1 MSLLART
8 PSTSQFVASG
18 CIVLLVIST
27 VSVCTGAFGFAIVR
41 GVLAMYYKANFA
53 KLDFQV
59 STIYPSDTRKVGQ
72 TDIRIDKVIH
82 QTYKSLEEVPLSWQ
96 ESPRQWKSIMGPRW
110 EYMFWSDHD
119 SRELIRTD
127 FPWFLNTFDAY
138 KHPIQRADAIRYF
151 VVYKYG
157 GVYCDMDV
165 APYQDITALLVDADV
180 VLMETPNLGITN
192 WFMAARRGTKF
203 FECLIHQ
210 LESYASTFASRNVMP
225 ETSAI
230 MVATGPTFVWGMLG
244 ACEYEDEIRIL
255 DKDHGDSCS
264 VCDANVCGAARRHS
278 SWFQFLVHRLSSSWH
293 EQHEQKNGWF
303 LFSRH
308 QLLCSA
314 HLGALIA
321 VLPWCVALTLFVARS
336 KAISFVIKETTFR
349 RPAKRVRMIAI
360 LLAQCIWAGVLI
372 MLLLLVLLPLYI
384 MGLD

>member
-59 STIYPSDTRKVGQ
+59 STIYPSDTREVGQ
-72 TDIRIDKVIH
+72 TDIRIDRVIH

-119 SRELIRTD
+119 SRELIRAD

-151 VVYKYG
+151 VLYKYG
-157 GVYCDMDV
+157 GVYCDTDV

-192 WFMAARRGTKF
+192 WFM
-203 FECLIHQ
+203 E
-210 LESYASTFASRNVMP
+210 
-225 ETSAI
+225 
-230 MVATGPTFVWGMLG
+230 
-244 ACEYEDEIRIL
+244 
-255 DKDHGDSCS
+255 
-264 VCDANVCGAARRHS
+264 
-278 SWFQFLVHRLSSSWH
+278 
-293 EQHEQKNGWF
+293 
-303 LFSRH
+303 
-308 QLLCSA
+308 
-314 HLGALIA
+314 
-321 VLPWCVALTLFVARS
+321 RS
-336 KAISFVIKETTFR
+336 KKAH
-349 RPAKRVRMIAI
+349 
-360 LLAQCIWAGVLI
+360 
-372 MLLLLVLLPLYI
+372 
-384 MGLD
+384 